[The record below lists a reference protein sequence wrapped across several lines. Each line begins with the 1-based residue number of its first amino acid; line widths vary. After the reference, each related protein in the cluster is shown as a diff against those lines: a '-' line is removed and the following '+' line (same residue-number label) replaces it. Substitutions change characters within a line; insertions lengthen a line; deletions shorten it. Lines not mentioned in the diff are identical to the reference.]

1 MRNKK
6 KAVVRVPAT
15 SANLGPG
22 FDSVGVALDWSA
34 TYIVEITEKTD
45 SSNYDPIQNM
55 VAKSAAAFFRK
66 EGISNLIDFAVTYES
81 DIPVGRGLG
90 VSASARAAGI
100 MAANALAGTEK
111 KLVEMLPLAVELEGH
126 ADNIVPAILGGLR
139 VVVSDKDQ
147 IHQIGLSIPDDLC
160 LVILTPKFSMPTE
173 KSRKSLPTQLSR
185 QDVVHNTG
193 RVALLIAAVTQG
205 NYELLNIGVQ
215 DILHQPP
222 RSKLF
227 PAMYDLFDVATSAG
241 AYAAYLSGGGS
252 SIAAFANKLNSSKIA
267 TALTAASEKHD
278 LGAKV
283 TICSMS
289 DIGAQL
295 LSIE

>member
-34 TYIVEITEKTD
+34 TYTVEIIEKTD
-45 SSNYDPIQNM
+45 LSNYDPIQNM
-55 VAKSAAAFFRK
+55 VAKSAVAFFRK

-126 ADNIVPAILGGLR
+126 ADNLSL
-139 VVVSDKDQ
+139 
-147 IHQIGLSIPDDLC
+147 IHI
-160 LVILTPKFSMPTE
+160 
-173 KSRKSLPTQLSR
+173 
-185 QDVVHNTG
+185 
-193 RVALLIAAVTQG
+193 
-205 NYELLNIGVQ
+205 
-215 DILHQPP
+215 
-222 RSKLF
+222 
-227 PAMYDLFDVATSAG
+227 
-241 AYAAYLSGGGS
+241 
-252 SIAAFANKLNSSKIA
+252 
-267 TALTAASEKHD
+267 
-278 LGAKV
+278 
-283 TICSMS
+283 
-289 DIGAQL
+289 
-295 LSIE
+295 

>member
-6 KAVVRVPAT
+6 KAIVRVPAT

-55 VAKSAAAFFRK
+55 VAKSAAAFFRE

-173 KSRKSLPTQLSR
+173 KSRKSLPAQLSR

-205 NYELLNIGVQ
+205 NYELLDIGVQ

>member
-1 MRNKK
+1 MSNRKK
-6 KAVVRVPAT
+6 VVIRVPAT
-15 SANLGPG
+15 SANLGSG
-22 FDSVGVALDWSA
+22 FDSIGVALNWSA
-34 TYIVEITEKTD
+34 TYTVEITENSN
-45 SSNYDPIQNM
+45 SSGYDPIQKM
-55 VAKSAAAFFRK
+55 VAKAAATFFK
-66 EGISNLIDFAVTYES
+66 QEKIDDSIEFAVTYES

-100 MAANALAGTEK
+100 IAANALANTEK
-111 KLVEMLPLAVELEGH
+111 KLVEMLPLAVDLEGH
-126 ADNIVPAILGGLR
+126 ADNIVPAILGGIR
-139 VVVSDKDQ
+139 VVVIDGSQ
-147 IHQIGLSIPDDLC
+147 INQIEIPIPDDLS

-173 KSRKSLPTQLSR
+173 KSRKSLPSQLSR
-185 QDVVHNTG
+185 QEVVHNTG
-193 RVALLIAAVTQG
+193 RIAILIAAITQG
-205 NYELLNIGVQ
+205 NYDLLHIGVQ
-215 DILHQPP
+215 DILHQPS

-252 SIAAFANKLNSSKIA
+252 SIAAFVNELKSAEVA
-267 TALTAASEKHD
+267 EAMTMASDKYD

-289 DIGAQL
+289 DTGAEL

>member
-1 MRNKK
+1 MSNKRR
-6 KAVVRVPAT
+6 AVVRVPAT

-34 TYIVEITEKTD
+34 IYTVEIAENSN

-55 VAKSAAAFFRK
+55 VAKSAAAFFRREK
-66 EGISNLIDFAVTYES
+66 IDDSINFAVTYES

-100 MAANALAGTEK
+100 MAANALASAEK
-111 KLVEMLPLAVELEGH
+111 TLEEMLPLAVDLEGH

-139 VVVSDKDQ
+139 VVVRNENQ
-147 IHQIGLSIPDDLC
+147 IHQVGVTIPDDLC

-173 KSRKSLPTQLSR
+173 KSRKSLPSQLSR

-193 RVALLIAAVTQG
+193 RVAILIAAITQG
-205 NYELLNIGVQ
+205 NYDLLNIGVQ

-252 SIAAFANKLNSSKIA
+252 SIAAFTNELDSSEVAN
-267 TALTAASEKHD
+267 ALTVASERYD

-289 DIGAQL
+289 DIGAEL

>member
-34 TYIVEITEKTD
+34 TYTVEIIEKTD
-45 SSNYDPIQNM
+45 LSNYDPIQNM
-55 VAKSAAAFFRK
+55 VAKSAAAFFR
-66 EGISNLIDFAVTYES
+66 EAGISNLIAFAVTYES

-283 TICSMS
+283 TICSMR

>member
-1 MRNKK
+1 MSNKR

-22 FDSVGVALDWSA
+22 FVSVGVALDWSSIY
-34 TYIVEITEKTD
+34 TVEIAENSN

-55 VAKSAAAFFRK
+55 GAKSAAAFFRE

-267 TALTAASEKHD
+267 TALTAASQKHD